1 VFLSWGFGVLG
12 FWGFG
17 VLGFWGFGVLGFWG
31 FGVLGFWGFGVLGF
45 WGFMDLMFEIIKF
58 SKIPFFLKGVLQ
70 NHFFFKGNN
79 QLEVCS
85 Q

>member
-1 VFLSWGFGVLG
+1 
-12 FWGFG
+12 
-17 VLGFWGFGVLGFWG
+17 
-31 FGVLGFWGFGVLGF
+31 LGF

>member
-31 FGVLGFWGFGVLGF
+31 FGVLGVLGF